1 MTAFFPDVLGL
12 PERLTQA
19 DWTISQPPTGS
30 FDFAEVYGAD
40 LRDERLMPNDVRSP
54 MITFIVA
61 DLVTAREEVA
71 AAGIEILG
79 ETVWAA
85 EAFENPAYE
94 GIGWSSCA
102 RPTGTSTGSSRTA
115 TSRAG
120 PHATQCPFSDA
131 TASRHS
137 PVVERLFSSGIEPIA
152 VASLVASRW

>member
-1 MTAFFPDVLGL
+1 MQVVDFCDVQFTKTPEILRGMVL
-12 PERLTQA
+12 SVEKSERLTQG

-79 ETVWAA
+79 ETVWSA
-85 EAFENPAYE
+85 EAGRE
-94 GIGWSSCA
+94 G
-102 RPTGTSTGSSRTA
+102 
-115 TSRAG
+115 
-120 PHATQCPFSDA
+120 H
-131 TASRHS
+131 
-137 PVVERLFSSGIEPIA
+137 VYGIQQN
-152 VASLVASRW
+152 RD